1 MRKKLLLA
9 LLTLVMILGSSL
21 WVYAVDTYGGYAVPV
36 DIAVNGSFIKCAQKP
51 IMINNSTYIPLR
63 AFADAIG
70 GGISWDAG
78 QKAATFTK
86 GSNTFVFY
94 SGRNYCTVNGA
105 QKSYA
110 AVNYKDLLF
119 IPVRF
124 VSESLG
130 YGVEWDSLYLT
141 VKIAAPGVSVADKH
155 KDYSYSFDDM
165 LYLGRITQLESGS
178 QTFKTKIAVCNTI
191 LNRVKSSEF
200 PNNVKDVIFDTRY
213 GVQFPPAHTDRMN
226 NTPSKE
232 CMIAAKCAL
241 NGVNLVGGSLYFVDV
256 EYATSDSWVHTNR
269 TLYTTIGV
277 TNFYK

>member
-1 MRKKLLLA
+1 MFKKRFIA
-9 LLTLVMILGSSL
+9 LVMMI
-21 WVYAVDTYGGYAVPV
+21 AVFAGTISVFAADTYGGYTVPV
-36 DIAVNGSFIKCAQKP
+36 DIAVNGSIIKCAQKP
-51 IMINNSTYIPLR
+51 ILINNSTYIPLR

-70 GGISWDAG
+70 GGISWDSG

-94 SGRNYCTVNGA
+94 SGRNYSTVNGK
-105 QKSYA
+105 QSSWA

-124 VSESLG
+124 VSENLG
-130 YGVEWDSLYLT
+130 YGVEWDALYLT
-141 VKIAAPGVSVADKH
+141 VKIAAPGVSVAEKY
-155 KDYSYSFDDM
+155 KDYSYSFEDM
-165 LYLGRITQLESGS
+165 LYLGKITQLESGYQS
-178 QTFKTKIAVCNTI
+178 FKTKIGVCNTI
-191 LNRVKSSEF
+191 LNRVRSSEF
-200 PNNVKDVIFDTRY
+200 PNTVKGVIYDTKY
-213 GVQFPPAHTDRMN
+213 GVQFPPAHTDGMN

-269 TLYTTIGV
+269 TLYTTIDV